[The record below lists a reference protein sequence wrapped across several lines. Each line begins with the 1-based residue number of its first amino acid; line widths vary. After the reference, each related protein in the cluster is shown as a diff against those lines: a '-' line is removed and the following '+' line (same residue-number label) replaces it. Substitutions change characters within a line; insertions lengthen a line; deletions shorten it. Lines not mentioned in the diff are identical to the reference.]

1 MIRNLLALLLVGAAV
16 GLFVFLVFQ
25 SRPVPVEVQE
35 QHEMVVGRVTNS
47 IEEYNSLMQALADA
61 RQVGRRVGAGAQ
73 TALERLVAAEGTL
86 SNSMQAMAGGS
97 AIEQELVNRFSLYS
111 ASVKQ
116 LAETTQNF
124 ILHQNVLER
133 SVQDLRHEAP
143 EVVQELRAAGRR
155 SMSQESFSL
164 VMKVLDYARMNSNTD
179 RDSLVAQWEALSG
192 QDAPARLGALLYSV
206 RTVIDE
212 RERADAAWASLGES
226 LFANHASQM
235 LAVEEAVNRRRLG
248 AVERYRLL
256 LSVYSALLLLGIGFL
271 GFRLYQSY
279 QVLNETNAELEEL
292 NENLEL
298 RVDQRTEELG
308 EAYES
313 LKESQVQLVQA
324 AKMSSLGQL
333 VAGISHEINT
343 PLLYLRSNATLIKER
358 LETIAEFVK
367 QVEETLSLVRGA
379 ETDKLRF
386 QEGLKTIHHQV
397 SKGGIPEDVED
408 SMGLIQ
414 DSVEGLEQLSDM
426 AQGLKDFSRLDRS
439 PVAKYN
445 VNDGLDKTLLIVKN
459 ALKRKVTVHKH
470 YGDVPEI
477 TCAPSQINQIFLNL
491 ITNAAQAIEDTGDV
505 VITTKAIDDDLKVS
519 VSVADTGCGIPD
531 EILAKI
537 RDPFFTTKDVG
548 IGTGLGLSIVEKIVS
563 THSGEL
569 QIKSEVGK
577 GSVFTVI
584 LPVNPPLEGSTDL
597 ATESAGA
604 EPEQGAEKAMA
615 IAG

>member
-25 SRPVPVEVQE
+25 SRPVSVEVQE
-35 QHEMVVGRVTNS
+35 QHEMVVGRVTDS
-47 IEEYNSLMQALADA
+47 IEEYNSLMKSLADA

-73 TALERLVAAEGTL
+73 TALERLVATESAL
-86 SNSMQAMAGGS
+86 NNSVQGMAGGS

-116 LAETTQNF
+116 LTETAQNF

-133 SVQDLRHEAP
+133 SVQDLRNESP
-143 EVVQELRAAGRR
+143 EVVQELRAAGKR

-164 VMKVLDYARMNSNTD
+164 VMKVLDFARVNSNTD
-179 RDSLVAQWEALSG
+179 RDSLVTQWEALSG

-212 RERADAAWASLGES
+212 RDRADEAWASLGQS
-226 LFANHASQM
+226 LFSNHASQM

-279 QVLNETNAELEEL
+279 RVLNETNAELEEL

-298 RVDQRTEELG
+298 RVSQRTEELG
-308 EAYES
+308 EAYEN

-358 LETIAEFVK
+358 LEGIAEFVK
-367 QVEETLSLVRGA
+367 QVEETLSHVRGA
-379 ETDKLRF
+379 ETDKRRF
-386 QEGLKTIHHQV
+386 QEGLKKIHNLV
-397 SKGGIPEDVED
+397 SRAGIPEDVED

-426 AQGLKDFSRLDRS
+426 AQGLKDFSRLDRA

-470 YGDVPEI
+470 YGDVPDI

-491 ITNAAQAIEDTGDV
+491 ISNAAQAIEDTGDV
-505 VITTKAIDDDLKVS
+505 VITTKVIDDLKIS
-519 VSVADTGCGIPD
+519 VSIADTGCGIPD

-548 IGTGLGLSIVEKIVS
+548 VGTGLGLSIVEKIVS
-563 THSGEL
+563 THAGEL
-569 QIKSEVGK
+569 EIKSEVGK

-584 LPVNPPLEGSTDL
+584 LPVNPSLAGSNDL
-597 ATESAGA
+597 VDESADA
-604 EPEQGAEKAMA
+604 EPEKDAEEAVA

>member
-164 VMKVLDYARMNSNTD
+164 VMKVLDYARVNSNTD

-604 EPEQGAEKAMA
+604 EPEQGAEKAVA

>member
-47 IEEYNSLMQALADA
+47 IEEYNSLIEALSDA

-73 TALERLVAAEGTL
+73 TALERLVAAERAL
-86 SNSMQAMAGGS
+86 NNSMQAMAGGS
-97 AIEQELVNRFSLYS
+97 AIEQELANRFSLYS
-111 ASVKQ
+111 ASVNQ
-116 LAETTQNF
+116 LAETAQNF

-133 SVQDLRHEAP
+133 SVQDLRNESP
-143 EVVQELRAAGRR
+143 EVVQELRAAGKR
-155 SMSQESFSL
+155 SMSQDSFSL
-164 VMKVLDYARMNSNTD
+164 VMKVLDFARVNSNAD
-179 RDSLVAQWEALSG
+179 RESLVAQWEALSG
-192 QDAPARLGALLYSV
+192 KDAPARLGALLYSV

-212 RERADAAWASLGES
+212 RGRADEAWDNLAGS
-226 LFANHASQM
+226 LFPNHASQM

-248 AVERYRLL
+248 TVERYRLL

-279 QVLNETNAELEEL
+279 RVLNEANAELEEL
-292 NENLEL
+292 NNNLEY
-298 RVDQRTEELG
+298 RVGQRTEELG
-308 EAYES
+308 EAYEN

-358 LETIAEFVK
+358 LEGITEFVK
-367 QVEETLSLVRGA
+367 QVEETLALVRGP
-379 ETDKLRF
+379 ETDKRRF
-386 QEGLKTIHHQV
+386 QEGLKTVHNLV
-397 SKGGIPEDVED
+397 SQGGIPEDVED
-408 SMGLIQ
+408 CMGLIQ

-426 AQGLKDFSRLDRS
+426 AQGLKDFSRLDRA

-445 VNDGLDKTLLIVKN
+445 VNDGLDKTLLIAKN
-459 ALKRKVTVHKH
+459 SLKRKVNIHKH
-470 YGDVPEI
+470 YGDVPDI

-491 ITNAAQAIEDTGDV
+491 ITNAAQAIENTGDV
-505 VITTKAIDDDLKVS
+505 VITTKVIDDLKVS
-519 VSVADTGCGIPD
+519 ISIADTGCGIPD

-548 IGTGLGLSIVEKIVS
+548 VGTGLGLSIVEKIVS
-563 THSGEL
+563 DHSGEL

-577 GSVFTVI
+577 GSAFTVI
-584 LPVNPPLEGSTDL
+584 LPVNPPLAGSADL
-597 ATESAGA
+597 VAESAGE
-604 EPEQGAEKAMA
+604 EPEQDAAEAVA

>member
-25 SRPVPVEVQE
+25 SRPVSVEVQE
-35 QHEMVVGRVTNS
+35 QHEMVVGRVANS
-47 IEEYNSLMQALADA
+47 IEEYNSLMKSLADA

-73 TALERLVAAEGTL
+73 TALERLVATESAL
-86 SNSMQAMAGGS
+86 NNSVQGMAGGS

-116 LAETTQNF
+116 LTETAQNF

-133 SVQDLRHEAP
+133 SVQDLRNESP
-143 EVVQELRAAGRR
+143 EVVQELRAAGKR

-164 VMKVLDYARMNSNTD
+164 VMKVLDFARVNSNTD

-212 RERADAAWASLGES
+212 RDRADVAWASLGQS
-226 LFANHASQM
+226 LFSNHASQM
-235 LAVEEAVNRRRLG
+235 LAVEEAVNRRRLA

-256 LSVYSALLLLGIGFL
+256 LSVYSALLLLGMGFL

-279 QVLNETNAELEEL
+279 RVLNETNAELEEL

-298 RVDQRTEELG
+298 RVSQRTEELG
-308 EAYES
+308 EAYEN

-358 LETIAEFVK
+358 LEGIAEFVK

-379 ETDKLRF
+379 ETDKRRF
-386 QEGLKTIHHQV
+386 QEGLKKIHNLV
-397 SKGGIPEDVED
+397 SHAGIPEDVED
-408 SMGLIQ
+408 SVGLIQ

-426 AQGLKDFSRLDRS
+426 AQGLKDFSRLDRA

-459 ALKRKVTVHKH
+459 ALKRKVAVHKH
-470 YGDVPEI
+470 YGDVPDI

-491 ITNAAQAIEDTGDV
+491 ISNAAQAIEDTGDV
-505 VITTKAIDDDLKVS
+505 VITTKAIDDLTIS
-519 VSVADTGCGIPD
+519 VSIADTGCGIPD
-531 EILAKI
+531 EILTKI

-548 IGTGLGLSIVEKIVS
+548 VGTGLGLSIVEKIVS
-563 THSGEL
+563 THSGKLE
-569 QIKSEVGK
+569 IKSEVGK

-584 LPVNPPLEGSTDL
+584 LPVNPPIEGSHDL
-597 ATESAGA
+597 VDESADA
-604 EPEQGAEKAMA
+604 EPGKDAEEAVA

>member
-25 SRPVPVEVQE
+25 SRPASVEVQE
-35 QHEMVVGRVTNS
+35 QHEMVVGRVTDS
-47 IEEYNSLMQALADA
+47 IEEYNSLMKSLADA

-73 TALERLVAAEGTL
+73 TALERLAATESAL
-86 SNSMQAMAGGS
+86 NNSVQGMTGGS

-116 LAETTQNF
+116 LTETAQNF

-133 SVQDLRHEAP
+133 SVQDLRNESP
-143 EVVQELRAAGRR
+143 EVVQDLRAAGKR

-164 VMKVLDYARMNSNTD
+164 VMKVLDFARVNSNTD
-179 RDSLVAQWEALSG
+179 RDSLVTQWEALSG

-212 RERADAAWASLGES
+212 RDRADEAWSSLGRS
-226 LFANHASQM
+226 LFSNHASQM

-279 QVLNETNAELEEL
+279 RVLNETNAELEEL

-298 RVDQRTEELG
+298 RVSQRTEELG
-308 EAYES
+308 EAYEN

-358 LETIAEFVK
+358 LEGIAEFVK
-367 QVEETLSLVRGA
+367 QVEETLSHVRGA
-379 ETDKLRF
+379 ETDKRRF
-386 QEGLKTIHHQV
+386 QEGLKKIHNLV
-397 SKGGIPEDVED
+397 SRAGIPEDVED

-426 AQGLKDFSRLDRS
+426 AQGLKDFSRLDRA

-470 YGDVPEI
+470 YGDVPDI

-491 ITNAAQAIEDTGDV
+491 ISNAAQAIEDTGDI
-505 VITTKAIDDDLKVS
+505 VITTKVIDDLKIS
-519 VSVADTGCGIPD
+519 VSIADTGCGIPD

-548 IGTGLGLSIVEKIVS
+548 VGTGLGLSIVEKIVS

-569 QIKSEVGK
+569 EIKSEVGK

-584 LPVNPPLEGSTDL
+584 LPANPSLEGSNDL
-597 ATESAGA
+597 VDESADA
-604 EPEQGAEKAMA
+604 EPEKDAEEAVA

>member
-25 SRPVPVEVQE
+25 SRPVSVEIQE
-35 QHEMVVGRVTNS
+35 QHEMVVGRVTDS
-47 IEEYNSLMQALADA
+47 IEEYNSLMKSLADA

-73 TALERLVAAEGTL
+73 TALERLAATESAL
-86 SNSMQAMAGGS
+86 NNSVQGMTGGS

-116 LAETTQNF
+116 LTETAQNF

-133 SVQDLRHEAP
+133 SVQDLRNESP
-143 EVVQELRAAGRR
+143 EVVQDLRAAGKR

-164 VMKVLDYARMNSNTD
+164 VMKVLDFARVNSNTD
-179 RDSLVAQWEALSG
+179 RDSLVTQWEALSG

-212 RERADAAWASLGES
+212 RDRADEAWSSLGRS
-226 LFANHASQM
+226 LFSNHASQM

-279 QVLNETNAELEEL
+279 RVLNETNAELEEL

-298 RVDQRTEELG
+298 RVSQRTEELG
-308 EAYES
+308 EAYEN

-358 LETIAEFVK
+358 LEGIAEFVK
-367 QVEETLSLVRGA
+367 QVEETLSHVRGA
-379 ETDKLRF
+379 ETDKRRF
-386 QEGLKTIHHQV
+386 QEGLKKIHNLV
-397 SKGGIPEDVED
+397 SRAGIPEDVED

-426 AQGLKDFSRLDRS
+426 AQGLKDFSRLDRA

-470 YGDVPEI
+470 YGDVPDI

-491 ITNAAQAIEDTGDV
+491 ISNAAQAIEDTGDV
-505 VITTKAIDDDLKVS
+505 VITTKVIDDLKIS
-519 VSVADTGCGIPD
+519 VSIADTGCGIPD

-548 IGTGLGLSIVEKIVS
+548 VGTGLGLSIVEKIVS

-569 QIKSEVGK
+569 EIKSEVGK

-584 LPVNPPLEGSTDL
+584 LPANPSLEGSNDL
-597 ATESAGA
+597 VDESADA
-604 EPEQGAEKAMA
+604 EPEKDAEEAVA

>member
-35 QHEMVVGRVTNS
+35 QHELVVGRVNDS
-47 IEEYNSLMQALADA
+47 IEEYNSLMAALADA

-73 TALERLVAAEGTL
+73 AAQERLVAAERAL
-86 SNSMQAMAGGS
+86 NNSIQAMTGGS
-97 AIEQELVNRFSLYS
+97 AIEQELANRFSLYS

-116 LAETTQNF
+116 LTETAQNF

-133 SVQDLRHEAP
+133 SVQDLRNESP
-143 EVVQELRAAGRR
+143 EVVQELRAAGKR

-164 VMKVLDYARMNSNTD
+164 VMKVLDYARVNSNSD
-179 RDSLVAQWEALSG
+179 RESLVAQWEALSG
-192 QDAPARLGALLYSV
+192 QEAPARLGALLYSV

-212 RERADAAWASLGES
+212 RDRADEAWASLGES

-248 AVERYRLL
+248 TVERYRLL

-279 QVLNETNAELEEL
+279 RVLNETNAELEEL

-298 RVDQRTEELG
+298 RVNQRTEELG
-308 EAYES
+308 EAYEN

-358 LETIAEFVK
+358 LESITEFVK

-379 ETDKLRF
+379 ETDKRRF
-386 QEGLKTIHHQV
+386 QEGLKKIHKLVGQ
-397 SKGGIPEDVED
+397 GGIPEDVED

-426 AQGLKDFSRLDRS
+426 AQGLKDFSRLDRA

-470 YGDVPEI
+470 YGEIPEI

-491 ITNAAQAIEDTGDV
+491 ISNAGQAIEDTGDV
-505 VITTKAIDDDLKVS
+505 VITTKAIDDHKIS
-519 VSVADTGCGIPD
+519 VSIADTGCGIPD

-548 IGTGLGLSIVEKIVS
+548 VGTGLGLSIVEKIVS
-563 THSGEL
+563 AHSGEL
-569 QIKSEVGK
+569 RIKSEVGK
-577 GSVFTVI
+577 GSAFTVI
-584 LPVNPPLEGSTDL
+584 LPVNPPLAGSTDL
-597 ATESAGA
+597 VDESFDAD
-604 EPEQGAEKAMA
+604 PEKDAQEAVA